1 MTKVSLVVKIMDYL
15 RLNQTTKAMK
25 TILVP
30 INFQAASGK
39 ALNYIERVFKDQSIK
54 MELLHV
60 STPSEKLTKEE
71 IQKSFEKFEYTYLK
85 NCKIPYS
92 LTIAEGTLMEQIQK
106 AINEKRPALV
116 AIGLTG
122 NELVKSMVK
131 LLSCPVLLIPSTN
144 ETPAIRNIVYAN
156 DFHTIK
162 DSSALEP
169 LWNLAQAC
177 DAMVHVLH
185 VTKENTLPKDEAEG
199 PLEYYLDHIR
209 HEYVS
214 LKSDDFV
221 AAINKYA
228 ADKKID
234 LLTLLAR
241 DHGKNELHSS
251 GHLVEQLL
259 NKTNIPVLN
268 LV

>member
-1 MTKVSLVVKIMDYL
+1 MSLDYL
-15 RLNQTTKAMK
+15 RLNQTTTSMK

-30 INFQAASGK
+30 IDFQPASGK

-54 MELLHV
+54 LELLHV

-71 IQKSFEKFEYTYLK
+71 IKKSFEVFERTYLK
-85 NCKIPYS
+85 ESRVPYS
-92 LTIAEGTLMEQIQK
+92 FTITEGNLLEQIQK
-106 AINEKRPALV
+106 AINEKQPSLV

-122 NELVKSMVK
+122 NTLVKSLVK
-131 LLSCPVLLIPSTN
+131 LINCPVLMIPEANNS
-144 ETPAIRNIVYAN
+144 PAIRNIVYAN

-162 DSSALEP
+162 VSAALEP
-169 LWNLAQAC
+169 LWNFAKSC

-185 VTKENTLPKDEAEG
+185 VTKENALPQDDAEG
-199 PLEYYLDHIR
+199 PLEYYLDHVN

-214 LKSDDFV
+214 IKSNDFV
-221 AAINKYA
+221 AAIEKYT

-234 LLTLLAR
+234 LLTLLVR
-241 DHGKNELHSS
+241 DHGSNELHSR
-251 GHLVEQLL
+251 GELLEQLL
-259 NKTNIPVLN
+259 SKSNIPILS

>member
-1 MTKVSLVVKIMDYL
+1 
-15 RLNQTTKAMK
+15 MK

-30 INFQAASGK
+30 IDFQHASGK
-39 ALNYIERVFKDQSIK
+39 ALTYIERVFKDQSIR

-60 STPSEKLTKEE
+60 STPAEKSTKEE
-71 IQKSFEKFEYTYLK
+71 IQKLFEKFEFEFLK
-85 NCKIPYS
+85 NCRIPYS
-92 LTIAEGTLMEQIQK
+92 LTIATGGLLEEIQK
-106 AINEKRPALV
+106 NINEKHPSLV
-116 AIGLTG
+116 VIGLTG
-122 NELVKSMVK
+122 NTLVKALVK
-131 LLSCPVLLIPSTN
+131 LMNCPVLIIPSNN
-144 ETPAIRNIVYAN
+144 ETPSIRNIVYAN
-156 DFHTIK
+156 DFHSIK

-185 VTKENTLPKDEAEG
+185 VTREDVLPKDESEG
-199 PLEYYLDHIR
+199 PLEYYLDHIK

-221 AAINKYA
+221 AAINNYA

-234 LLTLLAR
+234 LLTLMIR
-241 DHGKNELHSS
+241 DHGKNELQS
-251 GHLVEQLL
+251 GGQLVEQLL
-259 NKTNIPVLN
+259 TETNIPVLN